1 MYKDTIEVVTN
12 SALGK
17 LYFLKKNPIGYFI
30 ASMLAGFFI
39 GIGVILAY
47 TIGGILVNQPAMKI
61 VMGASFGIA
70 LSLVVM
76 CGAELFTGNNMVMGV
91 AILEKKIKPRE
102 AIKLWIVCLIGNW
115 AGAIIISLLY
125 SYSGLN
131 SGATAAI
138 FAASSL
144 AKMSGSFSNL
154 FIKAIL
160 CNILVC
166 LAVWST
172 YRLKNEAAK
181 LMMIWWCLFAFII
194 AGFEHSIANMSI
206 LTIGLFAPSNLAL
219 SLGGYF
225 WNISIVIL
233 GNMVGGIIFVALP
246 YYLVSKEK

>member
-12 SALGK
+12 SAIGK
-17 LYFLKKNPIGYFI
+17 LYLLKKNPIGYFM
-30 ASMLAGFFI
+30 ASILAGFFI
-39 GIGVILAY
+39 GLGVILAY
-47 TIGGILVNQPAMKI
+47 TVGGLLVNQPLMKI
-61 VMGASFGIA
+61 LMGATFGIA
-70 LSLVVM
+70 LSLVVI
-76 CGAELFTGNNMVMGV
+76 CGAELFTGNNMVMGI
-91 AILEKKIKPRE
+91 AILEKKIKTKE
-102 AIKLWIVCLIGNW
+102 AVKLWIVCLIGNW
-115 AGAIIISLLY
+115 VGAIILSLMY

-131 SGATAAI
+131 TGATAAI

-144 AKMSGSFSNL
+144 AKMSGSFSSL
-154 FIKAIL
+154 FIKAIF

-172 YRLKNEAAK
+172 YRLKNESAK

-206 LTIGLFAPSNLAL
+206 LTIGLFSPSNLAL
-219 SLGGYF
+219 SLSGYF